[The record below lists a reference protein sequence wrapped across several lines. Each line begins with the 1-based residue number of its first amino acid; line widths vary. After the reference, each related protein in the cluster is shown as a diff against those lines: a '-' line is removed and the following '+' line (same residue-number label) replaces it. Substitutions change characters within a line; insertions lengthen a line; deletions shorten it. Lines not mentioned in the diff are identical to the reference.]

1 MPGRVLRLH
10 PKGAPDN
17 RPGRPVVLG
26 PPLLPLHSCRPGIR
40 AAAGLGVRADRPAT
54 AAGACR
60 HHGWLR
66 TEQARARTETLSVIL
81 VTDLPSE

>member
-1 MPGRVLRLH
+1 MTCRVRAGEVARPHAAASPQGRSGRRLGVLPG
-10 PKGAPDN
+10 P
-17 RPGRPVVLG
+17 PVVLG

-40 AAAGLGVRADRPAT
+40 APAGLGVRADRPAT

-66 TEQARARTETLSVIL
+66 TRRVRAV
-81 VTDLPSE
+81 